1 MKSSIIPWVRC
12 AVALLALSPAL
23 AAPPTAPAPL
33 DASRIAAHL
42 ESELMAAQQ
51 AIEHHGARMESA
63 LAPSLYGDTLAREAQ
78 ALHAALP
85 RFIREN
91 PHLFVELIGA
101 LEALGGQRD
110 LKTFQTSR
118 EGVTEVLKTHLNQGV
133 SRFGNR
139 VGAPPA
145 LVVSGGV
152 SLGSYQAG
160 FLYYYTLFLHD
171 RAAVLRAIGSG
182 HRNSLRKFGLALPE
196 DPPSGFTIVTGASA
210 GSVNALLSAYAGC
223 RAPERIPSESLFFQT
238 WNTLDLETLLQPGS
252 VGTDHTFSS
261 KPVMKA
267 IERLKTLDPSGWQGC
282 RFSLGATTTRLQG
295 REIELSQTGNSRTGE
310 HLRLARFTEK
320 FLLTAQGGTQQAP
333 AFCPFP
339 GCDDTESAP
348 YSTFYPR
355 LAQPEGKPIPVDN
368 VFNMVAASGAFPTA
382 FEPRVIP
389 HSYFDTRT
397 GKWVEDTTSRFADG
411 GIYNNNPL
419 DLALRMSQW
428 EMSALRDSHRFL
440 YFDPNAVDWK
450 WAVQEQQR
458 IAGPGLLDTYQDLL
472 AGFAGTAMSTQLMD
486 TLETEPDIRER
497 IDVPVRHA
505 PLAGEYLLAMSAF
518 LDEDFR
524 TFDFHRGMVDAWHF
538 VSKESDTRILF
549 EELAHANPEAPPT
562 TVRVDSPLFDC
573 FLAFEQSDADEPATL
588 PACGQL
594 QEENSH
600 NVLSLMAV
608 SRKMRKDPTLSLSN
622 NFERF
627 TEGLAT
633 RGYVFRSGLLK
644 GQTASA
650 LQGKFRQVFGDAVT
664 ELTHQQP
671 RSQQL
676 GFGVGTK
683 LALDSAIVYQ
693 PVPFYSLVGITSGG
707 LELAVSPSL
716 MHWKDKELRLR
727 TGVRAS
733 YGESVRF
740 SGGTSPADFDTAA
753 YVSGAFGF
761 GPPPIRFEAGLGL
774 LTEASYLPDTSKWVA
789 LRFAVE
795 GSVML
800 VAAEHLEISLR
811 PRLYLDRGRADSPL
825 YVPTTGSANV
835 PQKFEAMGL
844 LLGAGWR
851 F

>member
-1 MKSSIIPWVRC
+1 MNSIFSRVGC
-12 AVALLALSPAL
+12 AVALLAIFPAF
-23 AAPPTAPAPL
+23 AAPAAPPAPL
-33 DASRIAAHL
+33 DPSRIATHL
-42 ESELMAAQQ
+42 EAELKAAHQ
-51 AIEHHGARMESA
+51 AVEKHGARMEGLVGPSLRGDA
-63 LAPSLYGDTLAREAQ
+63 LATEARALQ
-78 ALHAALP
+78 AELP
-85 RFIREN
+85 DLIRDN
-91 PHLFVELIGA
+91 PHLFEELLGTLRTLEQPSPGA
-101 LEALGGQRD
+101 LPKQGPGLSK
-110 LKTFQTSR
+110 L
-118 EGVTEVLKTHLNQGV
+118 LNEQLLQGIH
-133 SRFGNR
+133 RFGQR

-171 RAAVLRAIGSG
+171 RAGVLRAIPSEN
-182 HRNSLRKFGLALPE
+182 RDSLRSLGVELPD
-196 DPPSGFTIVTGASA
+196 DPPGGFTIVTGASA

-223 RAPERIPSESLFFQT
+223 RAPERIPSKSLFFQT
-238 WNTLDLETLLQPGS
+238 WNTLALETLLQPGS

-261 KPVMKA
+261 KPVMDA
-267 IERLKTLDPSGWQGC
+267 IERLKTLDPDGWRKC

-295 REIELSQTGNSRTGE
+295 REIDLAQSGTIRSRSGE
-310 HLRLARFTEK
+310 QLRLARFTEK
-320 FLLTAQGGTQQAP
+320 FLLTAQGDAQRAP
-333 AFCPFP
+333 EFCPFP
-339 GCDDTESAP
+339 GCDAQAP

-355 LAQPEGKPIPVDN
+355 LAQPEGGPIPVDN

-382 FEPRVIP
+382 FEPRVIA
-389 HSYFDTRT
+389 HRYFDTRT
-397 GKWVEDTTSRFADG
+397 GKWVEDNTARFADG

-428 EMSALRDSHRFL
+428 ETPALRGSHRIL

-450 WAVQEQQR
+450 WAPEQTQPFE
-458 IAGPGLLDTYQDLL
+458 GPGLLATYEDLL
-472 AGFAGTAMSTQLMD
+472 AGFAGTAMSAQLMD

-549 EELAHANPEAPPT
+549 QELAHANPEAPPT
-562 TVRVDSPLFDC
+562 TVGVDSPLFAC
-573 FLAFEQSDADEPATL
+573 FLAFEQSVADEPATL
-588 PACGQL
+588 PACSQL
-594 QEENSH
+594 QTEESQ

-627 TEGLAT
+627 TEALAT

-676 GFGVGTK
+676 GFGMATK
-683 LALDSAIVYQ
+683 LALDSAIAYQ

-716 MHWKDKELRLR
+716 MHWKEKELRLR
-727 TGVRAS
+727 SGVRVS

-740 SGGTSPADFDTAA
+740 SGGVSPPDFDTAA

-774 LTEASYLPDTSKWVA
+774 LTEASYIPDTSKWVA
-789 LRFAVE
+789 VRFALE
-795 GSVML
+795 GSVMV

-811 PRLYLDRGRADSPL
+811 PRLYLDGGRASSPL
-825 YVPTTGSANV
+825 YVPTTTSPDA
-835 PQKFEAMGL
+835 PQKFEALGL